1 MFVGKERGG
10 GVLCRDGFWTELFR
24 RVEMDRGLKGG
35 WKTGEGVSVCGKG
48 DEFLKRGGGGN
59 GAASPALV
67 RLGLVGR
74 LVLMR

>member
-1 MFVGKERGG
+1 V
-10 GVLCRDGFWTELFR
+10 W
-24 RVEMDRGLKGG
+24 KGG
-35 WKTGEGVSVCGKG
+35 RVSEKMG
-48 DEFLKRGGGGN
+48 RGGN